1 MPRYSRKRRKR
12 FQGNQHTIK
21 LWNGNDN
28 DKDVS
33 AADQD
38 DIEMP
43 CASSRRLIDDHT
55 LVDNED
61 DNYNIM
67 INFLILQSVL
77 SKFAKCPLSCNQN
90 PKLCNDLSKKHGFC
104 YSWSLRCGICGWK
117 HEFETSKTTPSSG
130 GRPFNSINLQ
140 TVIAFREMGK
150 GYHSMCT
157 FTSMMNMP
165 PPMRANAYDKI
176 NDTLYTV
183 YNNVAEQSM
192 HNAAEETRHSL
203 KHDIAAGEIIN
214 TGVTVDGALVKTRS
228 CID

>member
-1 MPRYSRKRRKR
+1 MW
-12 FQGNQHTIK
+12 
-21 LWNGNDN
+21 LE
-28 DKDVS
+28 
-33 AADQD
+33 A
-38 DIEMP
+38 
-43 CASSRRLIDDHT
+43 
-55 LVDNED
+55 
-61 DNYNIM
+61 
-67 INFLILQSVL
+67 SVL
-77 SKFAKCPLSCNQN
+77 KPQ
-90 PKLCNDLSKKHGFC
+90 
-104 YSWSLRCGICGWK
+104 
-117 HEFETSKTTPSSG
+117 TPSSG

-165 PPMRANAYDKI
+165 PPMRANTYDKI

-214 TGVTVDGALVKTRS
+214 TGVTVDGAWSKRGLMYRLMDSSQQYQEQMGSVW
-228 CID
+228 IDMSFPKNALDAFCG